1 MVRRSIVFWAAA
13 VAALSWLS
21 PARAI
26 NGGAPASKEI
36 AAQTVMIVSTRGASC
51 TGTVIARDLVLT
63 AAHCVQPKSD
73 YAIVI
78 PGTAPRIVPVTKI
91 VLHPRYDPRQFET
104 RRPSPDMAIVK
115 IAEPLPP
122 NYRVAKLATTAAF
135 PKHGTMFVLAG
146 FGFAKDNDPRS
157 AGTLRSVTLPNVGS
171 TGDSMIRVSAG
182 NGSIAGA
189 CIGDSGGPAF
199 LDGEVAGVIGWTS
212 IPAGKNCGFTTGVT
226 LIGFQRGWIERTVR
240 SLGTPLN

>member
-1 MVRRSIVFWAAA
+1 MARRSIVFWI
-13 VAALSWLS
+13 AALTALS
-21 PARAI
+21 AAPARAI

-63 AAHCVQPKSD
+63 AAHCVQPKSN

-78 PGTAPRIVPVTKI
+78 PGTAPRIVPVVKI
-91 VLHPRYDPRQFET
+91 AVHPRYDPHQFET
-104 RRPSPDMAIVK
+104 RRPSPDMAIIK
-115 IAEPLPP
+115 IAEPLPAH
-122 NYRVAKLATTAAF
+122 YRVAKLATTAAF

-146 FGFAKDNDPRS
+146 FGFARDGDERS
-157 AGTLRSVTLPNVGS
+157 AGTLRSVTLPNIGS

-182 NGSIAGA
+182 NGATTGA
-189 CIGDSGGPAF
+189 CTGDSGGPAF
-199 LDGEVAGVIGWTS
+199 LNGEVAGVIGWTS

-226 LIGFQRGWIERTVR
+226 LVGFQRTWIERTMQK
-240 SLGTPLN
+240 LK